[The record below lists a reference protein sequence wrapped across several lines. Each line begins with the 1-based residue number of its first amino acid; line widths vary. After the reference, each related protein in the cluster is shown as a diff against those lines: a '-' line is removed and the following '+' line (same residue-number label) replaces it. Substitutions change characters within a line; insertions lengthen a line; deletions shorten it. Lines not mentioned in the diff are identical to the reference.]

1 MTRFLPALVAG
12 LLAANLATAADGKK
26 VTIIW
31 HGQSFFEIISSKGTR
46 VVIDPHAIPA
56 YPRTQVKAD
65 IVLESHL
72 HNDHTQ
78 TEVVTNFKKDM
89 LRQGLKDE
97 KGDGKK
103 IDFNPVDETF
113 KDLHIYNVSTFH
125 DDMGG
130 MVRGRNTVFVIEVD
144 GLRIA
149 HMGDLG
155 HLLNETQL
163 KKIGAIDVLMIPVG
177 GIYTLNGQDAKK
189 VMDQIKPKQ
198 YVLPMHYN
206 TKVYNDV
213 LSEEEFLDEVK
224 NKKDIKLY
232 TTNELTVD
240 AKFKP
245 ERPVIALLNFEKP
258 EKLEK

>member
-1 MTRFLPALVAG
+1 MTRIVPALLLG
-12 LLAANLATAADGKK
+12 LLTANTTLGADGKK
-26 VTIIW
+26 VTIVW

-46 VVIDPHAIPA
+46 LAIDPHTLAQ
-56 YPRTQVKAD
+56 YPRSEVKSD
-65 IVLESHL
+65 IVLTSHL

-78 TEVVTNFKKDM
+78 TEAITNFKKDM
-89 LRQGLKDE
+89 LRPGLKDE

-103 IDFNPVDETF
+103 IDFNPIDETF
-113 KDLHIYNVSTFH
+113 KDMHIYNVSTFH

-144 GLRIA
+144 GIRIA
-149 HMGDLG
+149 HLGDLG

-189 VMDQIKPKQ
+189 VMDQIKPRQ

-213 LSEEEFLDEVK
+213 LSEEEFLEEQK
-224 NKKDIKLY
+224 NKKDIKVI
-232 TTNELTVD
+232 TTNEMTVD
-240 AKFKP
+240 AGFKP
-245 ERPVIALLNFEKP
+245 ERPIIALLNFEKP
-258 EKLEK
+258 EKPEK